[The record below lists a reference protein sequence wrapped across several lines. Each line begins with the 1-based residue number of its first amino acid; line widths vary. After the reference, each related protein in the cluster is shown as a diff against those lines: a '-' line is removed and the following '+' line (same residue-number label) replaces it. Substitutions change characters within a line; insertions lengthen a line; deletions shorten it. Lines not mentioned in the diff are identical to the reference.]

1 MDYYKKPD
9 TGTPNIYYAV
19 DGTIVYIFNQSV
31 TDETKWD
38 YKYQVLPQTQVNM
51 ILVGATAAV
60 RSDLDTPINQIQTIL
75 SGL

>member
-1 MDYYKKPD
+1 MNYYKKPD

-19 DGTIVYIFNQSV
+19 DGTILYIFNQSA

-38 YKYQVLPQTQVNM
+38 YRYQVLPQTQVTM
-51 ILVGATAAV
+51 VLMGATAAV
-60 RSDLDTPINQIQTIL
+60 RSELDAPINQIQTIL